1 MATGETTTSS
11 LSSALPSII
20 ADARIIKE
28 FEGTWRRTCD
38 VKPFDPNTGLSWQ
51 EFALSQVSGMD
62 ITETT
67 RNENYQTLSGT
78 LMTVTPTMSQ
88 IAIKVTDRTY
98 RRIAAV
104 VKSKIGQLGGNAMAR
119 KEDEDYLDIFSTFAT
134 GASPGSGNPLSFG
147 HISAAKNR
155 TTSNVTEPSMAEV
168 FAVLHGFQ
176 IKDIQDEV
184 LAGVGTYTVPT
195 GLTEETFRKGFAG
208 TVAGANVFEDGN
220 ITVDSTPNANGAV
233 HSREGVVAV
242 RGMELKTETRRDPSF
257 GGGADEV
264 FMTSEYAFAERQS
277 GSTQVWAWLMKS
289 DATAPTS

>member
-1 MATGETTTSS
+1 MSGETTTGS
-11 LSSALPSII
+11 LTQALPSII

-28 FEGTWRRTCD
+28 FDGVWRRTCD
-38 VKPFDPNTGLSWQ
+38 VKTLKANTGLSWQ
-51 EFALSQVSGMD
+51 EFALSQVDAQD

-78 LMTVTPTMSQ
+78 LFTVTPTMSQ

-98 RRIAAV
+98 RRIASV
-104 VKSKIGQLGGNAMAR
+104 VESKCGQLAGNAMAR
-119 KEDEDYLDIFSTFAT
+119 KEDEDYLDLFSTFAT

-155 TTSNVTEPSMAEV
+155 ITSNVTEPSSAEV
-168 FAVLHGFQ
+168 YTVLHGFQ

-184 LAGVGTYTVPT
+184 LAGIGTYTVPT
-195 GLTEETFRKGFAG
+195 GLTDEVFRKGFSG
-208 TVAGANVFEDGN
+208 TVAGSNLFEDGN
-220 ITVDSTPNANGAV
+220 ITVDSVPNANGAT
-233 HSREGVVAV
+233 HARDGVVAI
-242 RGMELKTETRRDPSF
+242 RGFELKTENRRDPSF

-277 GSTQVWAWLMKS
+277 GTTQVWAWLHKS